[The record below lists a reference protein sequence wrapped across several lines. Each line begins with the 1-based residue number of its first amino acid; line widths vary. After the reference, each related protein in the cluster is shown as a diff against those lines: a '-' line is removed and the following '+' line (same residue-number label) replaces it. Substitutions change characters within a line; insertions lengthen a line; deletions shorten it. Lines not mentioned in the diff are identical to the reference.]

1 MFIYKIFTE
10 EENNLF
16 IFTGYTSGSQTDD
29 RDGFIHL
36 SARHQL
42 SDTINKHFQHLKTIY
57 IYSFHISSLD
67 KNLKWEKSRNEEYF
81 PHYYAHLL
89 LEDYT
94 YSFKIKN

>member
-1 MFIYKIFTE
+1 MLIYKVFTE

-16 IFTGYTSGSQTDD
+16 ISNGYTNGSQADY

-42 SDTINKHFQHLKTIY
+42 LDTINKHFNHLKTIY
-57 IYSFHISSLD
+57 IFSFYINSLD

-89 LEDYT
+89 LEDNIYAL
-94 YSFKIKN
+94 KIKN